1 VKTRIVF
8 IFIVFLYG
16 SNSFAI
22 KLDSSLIT
30 ELPVFGMD
38 VVAPDGSA
46 MVVPSNAT
54 AVALNVTA
62 VTPSSSGFITVWP
75 CGVARPAT
83 SNVNYTANG
92 IVPNGV
98 IAPIGSGGKVCF
110 YSMSE
115 TDLIVDVAGWFAGD
129 AFVGITPSRLADTRT
144 GTGVTLGRVGPDA
157 PLVIQVSELNV
168 SLPSGTAITVPANIT
183 TAALNVT
190 IVNPISAGF
199 VTVYPCDRD
208 RPLASNVNYAA
219 DQVVANGVI
228 APVSESGTVCVYS
241 PVLTDVVVDLA
252 GWLAG
257 SAFTGSIPTRLVD
270 TRDGTGGLEGKLTPA
285 NELSVSVR
293 GVSLS
298 VLGAS
303 QQVPDDATAVALNV
317 TAVTPDG
324 SGFITVYPCGVTRP
338 LASSLNYI
346 AGDIVANNVMAPIG
360 DDGAVCLYTSSP
372 SDVLVDISGWFQ
384 GVTNNEFVG
393 TTPKRLVDTRDS
405 TGPTPVSSID
415 SDGDGVLD
423 VNDAFPLI
431 TLGGLTDT
439 DGDGRPDVCDAA
451 CQGEGMT
458 ADTELDFSRN
468 WDLRRVSPDAV
479 NTDQA
484 SVDAI
489 LNLIFTD
496 QAIQSVLISKNG
508 FTIGERY
515 ADGYDKDSYG
525 TSWSVAKSFYS
536 AAIGVA
542 IDEGLI
548 ASVDINVSDIIT
560 EWQNTDKAD
569 ITLKQV
575 LQMRSGYASGTE
587 VFFAADQTLHAINFP
602 LESTPDSLFR
612 YSNANTQL
620 LSPILARTTSQTAH
634 QYLVNKILAP
644 IGIDTTSVGLWFDST
659 ATNPM
664 TYCCLDMRPDD
675 FARFGLLYAR
685 NGNWQGEQIVS
696 SDYVSQSM
704 LATSAP
710 YGFQWWILNDTYY
723 GGSQPPID
731 ITAALGLH
739 GQKIYV
745 WPQKDIVIVV
755 LTKYIHAMNQGY
767 VLDLRPDVLNFPDTC
782 TGRNT
787 CSGSQGPAV
796 ANYNEFRLIRLIQAL
811 DND

>member
-1 VKTRIVF
+1 MKTRIVF
-8 IFIVFLYG
+8 IFIALLYG
-16 SNSFAI
+16 SNSFAL

-75 CGVARPAT
+75 CGVVRPAT

-144 GTGVTLGRVGPDA
+144 GTGGTLGRIGPDA

-168 SLPSGTAITVPANIT
+168 SLPSGTAITVPSNIT

-208 RPLASNVNYAA
+208 RPLASNVNYAVN
-219 DQVVANGVI
+219 QVVANGVI

-270 TRDGTGGLEGKLTPA
+270 TRDGTGALEGKLAPA
-285 NELSVSVR
+285 NELSVPVR

-338 LASSLNYI
+338 LASNLNYI

-360 DDGAVCLYTSSP
+360 ANGAVCFYTSSP
-372 SDVLVDISGWFQ
+372 SDVVVDISGWFQ

-405 TGPTPVSSID
+405 TGPTPVSSSDI
-415 SDGDGVLD
+415 DGDGVID
-423 VNDAFPLI
+423 VNDAFPDISLGGLTDTDGDGRPDVCDAACQGAAMTADTDDDNDGVLDTADAFPRI

-451 CQGEGMT
+451 CQAAGMT
-458 ADTELDFSRN
+458 ADDFI
-468 WDLRRVSPDAV
+468 P
-479 NTDQA
+479 
-484 SVDAI
+484 SVYDTG
-489 LNLIFTD
+489 IFD
-496 QAIQSVLISKNG
+496 E
-508 FTIGERY
+508 F
-515 ADGYDKDSYG
+515 D
-525 TSWSVAKSFYS
+525 WS
-536 AAIGVA
+536 
-542 IDEGLI
+542 
-548 ASVDINVSDIIT
+548 
-560 EWQNTDKAD
+560 
-569 ITLKQV
+569 
-575 LQMRSGYASGTE
+575 
-587 VFFAADQTLHAINFP
+587 
-602 LESTPDSLFR
+602 
-612 YSNANTQL
+612 
-620 LSPILARTTSQTAH
+620 
-634 QYLVNKILAP
+634 
-644 IGIDTTSVGLWFDST
+644 
-659 ATNPM
+659 
-664 TYCCLDMRPDD
+664 
-675 FARFGLLYAR
+675 
-685 NGNWQGEQIVS
+685 
-696 SDYVSQSM
+696 
-704 LATSAP
+704 
-710 YGFQWWILNDTYY
+710 
-723 GGSQPPID
+723 
-731 ITAALGLH
+731 
-739 GQKIYV
+739 
-745 WPQKDIVIVV
+745 
-755 LTKYIHAMNQGY
+755 
-767 VLDLRPDVLNFPDTC
+767 
-782 TGRNT
+782 
-787 CSGSQGPAV
+787 
-796 ANYNEFRLIRLIQAL
+796 
-811 DND
+811 

>member
-1 VKTRIVF
+1 MKTRIVF
-8 IFIVFLYG
+8 IFIALLYG
-16 SNSFAI
+16 SNSFAL

-75 CGVARPAT
+75 CGVVRPAT

-144 GTGVTLGRVGPDA
+144 GTGGTLGRIGPDA

-168 SLPSGTAITVPANIT
+168 SLPSGTAITVPSNIT

-208 RPLASNVNYAA
+208 RPLASNVNYAV

-270 TRDGTGGLEGKLTPA
+270 TRDGTGALEGKLTPA
-285 NELSVSVR
+285 NELSVPVR

-405 TGPTPVSSID
+405 TGPTPVSSSD
-415 SDGDGVLD
+415 RDGDGVLD
-423 VNDAFPLI
+423 VNDDFPSNATESFDTDNDGQGNNADTDDDGDGVLDTADAFPLI

-451 CQGEGMT
+451 CQGAAMT
-458 ADTELDFSRN
+458 ADTDDDNDGVLDTA
-468 WDLRRVSPDAV
+468 DAFP
-479 NTDQA
+479 
-484 SVDAI
+484 
-489 LNLIFTD
+489 L
-496 QAIQSVLISKNG
+496 
-508 FTIGERY
+508 
-515 ADGYDKDSYG
+515 
-525 TSWSVAKSFYS
+525 
-536 AAIGVA
+536 
-542 IDEGLI
+542 
-548 ASVDINVSDIIT
+548 
-560 EWQNTDKAD
+560 
-569 ITLKQV
+569 ITLGG
-575 LQMRSGYASGTE
+575 LT
-587 VFFAADQTLHAINFP
+587 
-602 LESTPDSLFR
+602 
-612 YSNANTQL
+612 
-620 LSPILARTTSQTAH
+620 
-634 QYLVNKILAP
+634 
-644 IGIDTTSVGLWFDST
+644 DTDGD
-659 ATNPM
+659 
-664 TYCCLDMRPDD
+664 
-675 FARFGLLYAR
+675 G
-685 NGNWQGEQIVS
+685 
-696 SDYVSQSM
+696 
-704 LATSAP
+704 
-710 YGFQWWILNDTYY
+710 
-723 GGSQPPID
+723 
-731 ITAALGLH
+731 
-739 GQKIYV
+739 
-745 WPQKDIVIVV
+745 
-755 LTKYIHAMNQGY
+755 
-767 VLDLRPDVLNFPDTC
+767 RPDVCDAACQSAAMTADTDD
-782 TGRNT
+782 
-787 CSGSQGPAV
+787 
-796 ANYNEFRLIRLIQAL
+796 
-811 DND
+811 DNDGVDDLNDSAPLDSSIPAPLYWNFLNWDETKWH